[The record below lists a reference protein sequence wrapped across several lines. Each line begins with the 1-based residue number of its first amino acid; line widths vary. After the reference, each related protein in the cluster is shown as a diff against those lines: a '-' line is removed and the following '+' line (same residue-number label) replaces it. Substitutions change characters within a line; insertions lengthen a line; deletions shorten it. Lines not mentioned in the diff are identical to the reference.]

1 MININNMI
9 DNINECNLANNKE
22 LCDRLGLA
30 WVRLNEYEWDD
41 ILGDKPTDYKS
52 YCNGYMDKIENLMGD
67 KAPMLTSWY
76 WCKYKLNRTF
86 KEWINW
92 YMWGEY
98 NDYTD

>member
-92 YMWGEY
+92 YMWGEED
-98 NDYTD
+98 DYTD

>member
-1 MININNMI
+1 MINIDNLI
-9 DNINECNLANNKE
+9 DNMNECNLASNKE

-30 WVRLNEYEWDD
+30 WVRLNDYEWDD

-76 WCKYKLNRTF
+76 WWKYKLNRTF

-92 YMWGEY
+92 YMWGEN

>member
-9 DNINECNLANNKE
+9 DNMNECNLANNKE

>member
-9 DNINECNLANNKE
+9 DNMNECNLANNKE

-67 KAPMLTSWY
+67 KASMLTSWY
-76 WCKYKLNRTF
+76 WWKYKLNRTF
-86 KEWINW
+86 KEWINC
-92 YMWGEY
+92 YMWGEN

>member
-1 MININNMI
+1 
-9 DNINECNLANNKE
+9 
-22 LCDRLGLA
+22 
-30 WVRLNEYEWDD
+30 
-41 ILGDKPTDYKS
+41 
-52 YCNGYMDKIENLMGD
+52 MDKIENLMGD